1 MTDLLSRER
10 VGAQRPQWS
19 CLPKAV
25 VSNAANEA
33 VDLAAAAGFPLDDW
47 QQWCIEGACGERADG
62 TWAAFECGLI
72 LPRQN
77 GKNAVLIA
85 RELAGIVLF
94 GDDLI
99 IHSAHRA
106 DTTLEHFR
114 KMVEL
119 AEEFNEFG
127 KLVKRISHVNG
138 HEGIELKG
146 GRRVNFVSRARTP
159 GRGFSGSV
167 VVLDEAYDLSPQ
179 AIGAMIPTLATRSM
193 AQVWYT
199 SSAPHSD
206 SIVLHGVRARG
217 RSGENAERLFY
228 AEWGNEAETAVD
240 DVEAIYSANPGMG
253 IRISLDYV
261 ESERRLMS
269 AIPTEYLRER
279 LGVAE
284 ELIGNLAGPI
294 DLARWM
300 DLVDPASTVVGPV
313 ARAIDVSP
321 DFKWAS
327 VAAAGRRADGHL
339 HVEIGKR
346 SLGTEWI
353 IPFVRSQNAEFRVS
367 PSSPAGFLIPLL
379 REVGVSVVEVSQQ
392 EVTQACSRLISS
404 VAEGTV
410 HSLGGNELPAAIS
423 NATIS
428 QRGDAQSWSR
438 VKSTGDISALC
449 AVTIAVGGVADDQP
463 MPAIF

>member
-1 MTDLLSRER
+1 M
-10 VGAQRPQWS
+10 
-19 CLPKAV
+19 
-25 VSNAANEA
+25 VSSAASEA

-127 KLVKRISHVNG
+127 KLVKRVSHVNG

-146 GRRVNFVSRARTP
+146 GRRINFVSRARTP

-206 SIVLHGVRARG
+206 SVVLHGVRGRG
-217 RSGENAERLFY
+217 RSGVNAERLFY
-228 AEWGNEAETAVD
+228 AEWGNEVGVKVD
-240 DVEAIYSANPGMG
+240 DEEAIYSANPGMG

-269 AIPTEYLRER
+269 AIPDEYLRER

-284 ELIGNLAGPI
+284 EPISDNAGPI
-294 DLARWM
+294 SLARWAELA
-300 DLVDPASTVVGPV
+300 DSSSSIVGEVST
-313 ARAIDVSP
+313 AIDVSF
-321 DFKWAS
+321 DRQWAT
-327 VAAAGRRADGHL
+327 VAVAGCRSDGQYHVEVGRRD
-339 HVEIGKR
+339 R
-346 SLGTEWI
+346 GTDWVLRFARDN
-353 IPFVRSQNAEFRVS
+353 PEFGPYRVAGS
-367 PSSPAGFLIPLL
+367 GPAGFLLPLL
-379 REVGVSVVEVSQQ
+379 AEAGVWAVDVPAS
-392 EVTQACSRLISS
+392 EVTKATTRLITA
-404 VAEGTV
+404 VDDGTI
-410 HSLGGNELPAAIS
+410 HHLGSNEITAAIS
-423 NATIS
+423 NATITS
-428 QRGDAQSWSR
+428 AGDAQTWSR
-438 VKSTGDISALC
+438 KNSTGDISALV
-449 AVTIAVGGVADDQP
+449 AATIAVGGMRSDDYEPQ
-463 MPAIF
+463 IRF

>member
-1 MTDLLSRER
+1 
-10 VGAQRPQWS
+10 
-19 CLPKAV
+19 V
-25 VSNAANEA
+25 VSSAASEA

-85 RELAGIVLF
+85 RELAGIILF

-127 KLVKRISHVNG
+127 KLVKRVSHVNG

-146 GRRVNFVSRARTP
+146 GRRINFVSRARTP

-206 SIVLHGVRARG
+206 SIVLHALRSRG
-217 RSGENAERLFY
+217 RKGENAERLFY
-228 AEWGNEAETAVD
+228 AEWGNEAGTEID
-240 DVEAIYSANPGMG
+240 DEEAIYSANPGMG

-269 AIPTEYLRER
+269 GIPGEYLRER

-284 ELIGNLAGPI
+284 EPLGDQDGPI
-294 DLARWM
+294 SLARWAE
-300 DLVDPASTVVGPV
+300 LADPTSSIVGEIST
-313 ARAIDVSP
+313 AIDVSP
-321 DFKWAS
+321 DLKWTTIAS
-327 VAAAGRRADGHL
+327 AGCRQDGHY
-339 HVEIGKR
+339 HVEIGR
-346 SLGTEWI
+346 RQPGTDWVLQFAKDN
-353 IPFVRSQNAEFRVS
+353 PEFGPYRVAG
-367 PSSPAGFLIPLL
+367 SSPAGFLLPLL
-379 REVGVSVVEVSQQ
+379 AEAGVWAIDVPAT
-392 EVTQACSRLISS
+392 EVTQATARLITA
-404 VAEGTV
+404 VDDGTI
-410 HSLGGNELPAAIS
+410 HHLGSNEIAAALS
-423 NATIS
+423 NATIA

-438 VKSTGDISALC
+438 IKSTGDISALV
-449 AVTIAVGGVADDQP
+449 AATIAVGGMRSDDYEPQ
-463 MPAIF
+463 IRF

>member
-1 MTDLLSRER
+1 M
-10 VGAQRPQWS
+10 A
-19 CLPKAV
+19 
-25 VSNAANEA
+25 SNAASEA

-85 RELAGIVLF
+85 RELAGIILF

-146 GRRVNFVSRARTP
+146 GRRINFVSRARTP

-199 SSAPHSD
+199 SSAPHAD
-206 SIVLHGVRARG
+206 SVVLHGVRSRG

-228 AEWGNEAETAVD
+228 AEWGNDAETGID
-240 DVEAIYSANPGMG
+240 DEEAIYAANPGMG

-269 AIPTEYLRER
+269 AIPAEYLRER

-284 ELIGNLAGPI
+284 ELAGNLLGPI
-294 DLARWM
+294 SLGRWTE
-300 DLVDPASTVVGPV
+300 LVDPQSTPVGTASK
-313 ARAIDVSP
+313 AIDVSP
-321 DFKWAS
+321 DFKWTS
-327 VAAAGRRADGHL
+327 IAAAGRRADGHL
-339 HVEIGKR
+339 HVEIGR
-346 SLGTEWI
+346 RNLGTEWVV
-353 IPFVRSQNAEFRVS
+353 PFCKAQGDEFRIA

-379 REVGVSVVEVSQQ
+379 VEAGVTVVEVSQQ
-392 EVTQACSRLISS
+392 EATQSTSQLIAA

-428 QRGDAQSWSR
+428 RRGDAQSWSR
-438 VKSTGDISALC
+438 VKSSGDISALC
-449 AVTIAVGGVADDQP
+449 AATIAIGGVPDLASY
-463 MPAIF
+463 PAIY